1 LGKPLI
7 SDAAMRNMYA
17 AMQQLRAAKSDRQH
31 VGSRSRADRAA
42 LDSRPESLLAG
53 LVWQLHPRDTLLTEG
68 LDPLLET
75 ALESFFPGKELAPH
89 RLICTGS
96 GMECAGVAAGVAW
109 KGAQSAR
116 SLQPVAVALLRGYPE
131 LDAVLELMA
140 EHELAMI
147 VVVRSAPAP
156 RAAAHRSLRDA
167 RIPVLPVDESDAVA
181 VCRVVQES
189 LLRARQNLGGAV
201 IHACSLPGAADALQ
215 GMEERLRGRG
225 LTAN

>member
-1 LGKPLI
+1 MGKPLI
-7 SDAAMRNMYA
+7 SDGAMRSMYA
-17 AMQQLRAAKSDRQH
+17 TMQQLRAAKSDRQH
-31 VGSRSRADRAA
+31 IGKRSKAERSA

-68 LDPLLET
+68 ADALAET

-96 GMECAGVAAGVAW
+96 GVECAGVAAGVAW

-131 LDAVLELMA
+131 LDAVTELMA
-140 EHELAMI
+140 DQELAMI
-147 VVVRSAPAP
+147 VVVRSEPPA
-156 RAAAHRSLRDA
+156 RAASHRRLRDA
-167 RIPVLPVDESDAVA
+167 RIPILPVDESDVVA

-189 LLRARQNLGGAV
+189 LLRARQGLGGAV
-201 IHACSLPGAADALQ
+201 IHACSLPGSGDPLQ
-215 GMEERLRGRG
+215 GMEERLRIRG
-225 LTAN
+225 LSAN